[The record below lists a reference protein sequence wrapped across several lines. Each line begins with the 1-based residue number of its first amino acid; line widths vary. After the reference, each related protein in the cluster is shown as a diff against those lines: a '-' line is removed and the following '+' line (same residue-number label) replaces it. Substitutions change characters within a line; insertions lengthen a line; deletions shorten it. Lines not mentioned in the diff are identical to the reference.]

1 MTKDGRALSLTAGQI
16 FSVFF
21 AVSLFPVCKLSAKE
35 LQPASLSA
43 AAKYSANHRGL
54 SLLVIQHG
62 RTLFEQS
69 AETPRRIYSG
79 TKAFWNLAALAA
91 AQDRLLDLDQPVADT
106 IAQWR
111 DDPRKARVTIRQL
124 LDFSAGLAP
133 AFYLHENDA
142 KDRDST
148 AIKLPLVAEPG
159 SAFIYGPSA
168 LQVFY
173 EVLKNKLRDGSP
185 TRYLERRVL
194 RRLGLGPQRYLLD
207 RAGNPLLA
215 AGWELSARQWAKLGK
230 LVLDG
235 GAPVVSRASLAQ
247 SWRGSQANSRFLVR
261 LVEQSRGAG
270 RKRNR
275 FRKHARSANGSVKT
289 GVAPVSVA
297 TRLTTLSPASA
308 PASNVFTSF
317 HRWKSSS
324 YVTARGGRFSDAAF
338 LRLLA
343 AVIGIGVGAGGI
355 AAGAGMVVAGAAVIA
370 SPALGVAIMSEER
383 LGCH

>member
-1 MTKDGRALSLTAGQI
+1 MRDSSTSLGMTKDGRALSITAGQI
-16 FSVFF
+16 FSVFC

-43 AAKYSANHRGL
+43 AAKYSARHRGL

-69 AETPRRIYSG
+69 AGTPRRIYSG

-173 EVLKNKLRDGSP
+173 EVLKNKLREARPPVISSVAFCAGS
-185 TRYLERRVL
+185 
-194 RRLGLGPQRYLLD
+194 GSGPQRYLLD
-207 RAGNPLLA
+207 RAGNPLLCIRLGIERA
-215 AGWELSARQWAKLGK
+215 SMGEARQTRPRRRCACYFARITRTMLAR
-230 LVLDG
+230 LARRIPL
-235 GAPVVSRASLAQ
+235 SR
-247 SWRGSQANSRFLVR
+247 
-261 LVEQSRGAG
+261 
-270 RKRNR
+270 
-275 FRKHARSANGSVKT
+275 
-289 GVAPVSVA
+289 
-297 TRLTTLSPASA
+297 
-308 PASNVFTSF
+308 
-317 HRWKSSS
+317 
-324 YVTARGGRFSDAAF
+324 
-338 LRLLA
+338 
-343 AVIGIGVGAGGI
+343 
-355 AAGAGMVVAGAAVIA
+355 
-370 SPALGVAIMSEER
+370 
-383 LGCH
+383 